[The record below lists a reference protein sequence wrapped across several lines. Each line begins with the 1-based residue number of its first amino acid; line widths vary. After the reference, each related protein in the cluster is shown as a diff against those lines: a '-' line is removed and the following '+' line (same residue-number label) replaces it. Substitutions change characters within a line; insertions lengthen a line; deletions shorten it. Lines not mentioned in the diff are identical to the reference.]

1 MEGYISIRQA
11 AEKWGVSERRINQ
24 YCSEGRISGAERFG
38 GSWAIPEHA
47 EKPSDPRKQ
56 KKQVQ
61 KIKKSS
67 EIFSDFMPLMNT
79 PFEIGEC
86 MKTISKMKAGAKK
99 DIALAEY
106 HYFSGQAE
114 KTMQETEIYLKS
126 DNIGIR
132 LSACWLFAYSCLTM
146 WRIEHARAAL
156 VEIKNTLAVKSET
169 LPSIC
174 AMRSFV
180 AFAAVVL
187 LHLPL
192 PEEIPPTETFLP
204 LLPSGVRAFALYV
217 KAHYLYL
224 KEEYEHSA
232 GIVEATLAMG
242 ASSYPISAIYLH
254 LVAVMDY
261 MSLKQTE
268 KAQEHLLTA

>member
-86 MKTISKMKAGAKK
+86 MKTISKMKADEKK
-99 DIALAEY
+99 
-106 HYFSGQAE
+106 
-114 KTMQETEIYLKS
+114 
-126 DNIGIR
+126 
-132 LSACWLFAYSCLTM
+132 
-146 WRIEHARAAL
+146 
-156 VEIKNTLAVKSET
+156 TL
-169 LPSIC
+169 
-174 AMRSFV
+174 
-180 AFAAVVL
+180 
-187 LHLPL
+187 H
-192 PEEIPPTETFLP
+192 
-204 LLPSGVRAFALYV
+204 
-217 KAHYLYL
+217 
-224 KEEYEHSA
+224 
-232 GIVEATLAMG
+232 
-242 ASSYPISAIYLH
+242 
-254 LVAVMDY
+254 
-261 MSLKQTE
+261 
-268 KAQEHLLTA
+268 